1 MRSPK
6 GQAADFVEAC
16 HAVARHGL
24 VRCSSGNLSWR
35 IGGGRVLIKASRVWM
50 ADATVDDVS
59 VCRLADGRLL
69 HGRPPSVE
77 TSLHLASLRSRP
89 DVGVV
94 LHFQTPFA
102 TTLACRR
109 GPKPNYSVLPEIPF
123 YIGPI
128 AHVPYF
134 PPGSPALAQAVSSA
148 LAEHDMVQ
156 MANHGQ
162 VTVAADFAHAIQNA
176 CFFELACEVIVRNC
190 GCTKPLPRKHG
201 LPGSASSE
209 SSPVST

>member
-1 MRSPK
+1 MEF
-6 GQAADFVEAC
+6 AEAC
-16 HAVARHGL
+16 RAVARHGL
-24 VRCSSGNLSWR
+24 VRCSSGNMSWR
-35 IGGGRVLIKASRVWM
+35 IGGGMVLIKASRVWM
-50 ADATVDDVS
+50 ADATVDDIS

-69 HGRPPSVE
+69 SGRPPSVE
-77 TSLHLASLRSRP
+77 TSLHLATLRSRP
-89 DVGVV
+89 DVNVV

-109 GPKPNYSVLPEIPF
+109 GLEPNYNVLPEIPF

-148 LAEHDMVQ
+148 LAGHDMVQ

-162 VTVAADFAHAIQNA
+162 ATVAADFAHAIQNA
-176 CFFELACEVIVRNC
+176 CFFELACEVIVRN
-190 GCTKPLPRKHG
+190 GRSINPLPRRHG
-201 LPGSASSE
+201 LPGSA
-209 SSPVST
+209 